1 MVSYFKCCHSTKYG
15 KVPFTLVKGFHA
27 NNNENV
33 CAIYMTYNASAL
45 LKFITIDGISVN
57 LRHNYSKSDCQ
68 KLQKFKKFQETSTL
82 HMMFQSM
89 LL

>member
-33 CAIYMTYNASAL
+33 CAIYMTYDASAL
-45 LKFITIDGISVN
+45 KIYYNRWNF
-57 LRHNYSKSDCQ
+57 CQ
-68 KLQKFKKFQETSTL
+68 SASQLQ
-82 HMMFQSM
+82 
-89 LL
+89 